1 MNGRYPD
8 TEHRVLC
15 AGGESISAC
24 SYHAAKAHVI
34 DRMQLLMR
42 SA

>member
-8 TEHRVLC
+8 TELRVLC
-15 AGGESISAC
+15 AGREGVLAC
-24 SYHAAKAHVI
+24 PYHAAKAHVI